1 MSVIR
6 LGLVLLGGALIASAN
21 AHQDPLVV
29 QRATEEEARQ
39 VQELSDTFQR
49 QMKETRDVASL
60 KHLFIDDFVRLQV
73 QAEKRPDQSHL
84 LIPSTPISIE
94 TDLTRQIRERDWERF
109 YAAQLNFR
117 YYFVL
122 LIASRA
128 RPTDLSNGNP
138 EFMRKLFPAEVF
150 KLLQVDP
157 FLAGEYGINAAP
169 KKYKIETLEEFE
181 SLTSTLERV
190 TLILRQRFLKDP
202 PEHTSVYRENLRRAA
217 NEQKT
222 TANQPQVYGTEEAR
236 LGFPKGT
243 RFFHRI
249 TADSLFELWLVKSDK
264 GMKVVWA
271 QVYPF
276 N

>member
-1 MSVIR
+1 MHSVSAMSVIR
-6 LGLVLLGGALIASAN
+6 LGLFLFAIFSGAIPFASAN
-21 AHQDPLVV
+21 ANQDPLIVE
-29 QRATEEEARQ
+29 RATEEEARQ

-60 KHLFIDDFVRLQV
+60 KHLFRDDFVRLQI
-73 QAEKRPDQSHL
+73 QAEKDKPPGQSHL

-94 TDLTRQIRERDWERF
+94 TDLTTQVRQRDWERF
-109 YAAQLNFR
+109 YAAHLNFR

-128 RPTDLSNGNP
+128 KHSDLKNGKN
-138 EFMRKLFPAEVF
+138 ELMRKLFPAEVL
-150 KLLQVDP
+150 KLLQADP
-157 FLAGEYGINAAP
+157 FLRGEYGIGAGH

-181 SLTSTLERV
+181 SLTTTLEQT
-190 TLILRQRFLKDP
+190 TLTLRRGFLKDL
-202 PEHTSVYRENLRRAA
+202 PE
-217 NEQKT
+217 QT
-222 TANQPQVYGTEEAR
+222 TDNRLIWPHVSGTEEGR

-249 TADSLFELWLVKSDK
+249 TADSLFELWLVKSDN
-264 GMKVVWA
+264 GMKIVWA